1 MQCGFACHTIAI
13 VTTDTAGFLAPLFG
27 TEYFAIGGVEMHSRL
42 WAIAGSMV
50 LAISA
55 TPLAKVQFP
64 FLPNLQPPS
73 QSSNQPDNKIISGWV
88 QLDGRRLFQIAASQ
102 NKFPERLQAIQ
113 QTFDQISQDYFQQT
127 SPQLTVQIRNVQ
139 INNKVSPVIYING
152 QYLMT
157 VTDQDA
163 NLKRLETS
171 TWAAELKPLLQQALE
186 RGRQERQT
194 QHLVHQG
201 KVAAGIVLAMILASL
216 VVYLLLQ
223 RRLRQQT
230 PQPISPASPVAHPIA
245 NQLNQQQ
252 HRNLQEV
259 QQRLFQL
266 VQAVIWGGGTI
277 IILGLFPYTRGLHVW
292 ILTVLQIPLRLGVVG
307 LGTYMATRLSYAL
320 IDRITTGLAS
330 GIFLTP
336 ETPQRL
342 QLRFSTIS
350 VISKSI
356 ITFAWLVIGFVLL
369 LIALG
374 VDTAPLLAS
383 VGLIGVALSL
393 ASQNLIKDA
402 INGFLIILEDQYA
415 IGDVIAVG
423 DKGGLVEKLNLRITQ
438 LRDAEGRLITI
449 PNSEIKTVANL
460 SSSWSR
466 ADLNIPVAY
475 NTDVDQALK
484 LIQNVALEMSSE
496 PQWQN
501 QILETPEVL
510 GVDQFGDRGMV
521 IRVWIKTQPL
531 KQWDV
536 AREYRRR
543 IIVAF
548 DEVGMPLPVAQQDI
562 WLHDTQSLQSQ
573 SDGKGSTSSSRQ

>member
-1 MQCGFACHTIAI
+1 M
-13 VTTDTAGFLAPLFG
+13 
-27 TEYFAIGGVEMHSRL
+27 YSRL

-50 LAISA
+50 LAVSA
-55 TPLAKVQFP
+55 TPPANIQIP

-73 QSSNQPDNKIISGWV
+73 PLSHQADNKIVSGWV

-102 NKFPERLQAIQ
+102 DKFPERLQTIQ
-113 QTFDQISQDYFQQT
+113 QTLDQISQDYFQQT
-127 SPQLTVQIRNVQ
+127 SPELNVQIRDVQ
-139 INNKVSPVIYING
+139 VNDKALAVIYING
-152 QYLMT
+152 EYLMT

-163 NLKRLETS
+163 NLKRLGTS
-171 TWAAELKPLLQQALE
+171 TWAAQLKPVLQQALE
-186 RGRQERQT
+186 RGRRERQT
-194 QHLVHQG
+194 QYLVRHG
-201 KVAAGIVLAMILASL
+201 KVAAGIVLAMILASS

-230 PQPISPASPVAHPIA
+230 PQPVSPVSPAAHPIA

-252 HRNLQEV
+252 HRNLTEV

-266 VQAVIWGGGTI
+266 AQTVIWGGGTI
-277 IILGLFPYTRGLHVW
+277 MILGLFPYTRGLQVW
-292 ILTVLQIPLRLGVVG
+292 ILTVLQFPLRLGVVA

-320 IDRITTGLAS
+320 IDRITTGIAS

-350 VISKSI
+350 VISKSL

-374 VDTAPLLAS
+374 VDTTPLLAS

-484 LIQNVALEMSSE
+484 LIQNVAMEMSRE

-543 IIVAF
+543 LVVAF
-548 DEVGMPLPVAQQDI
+548 DEVGMPIPVPQQSI
-562 WLHDTQSLQSQ
+562 WVHDAQSLQSQ
-573 SDGKGSTSSSRQ
+573 FEIDGTTSSSRQ